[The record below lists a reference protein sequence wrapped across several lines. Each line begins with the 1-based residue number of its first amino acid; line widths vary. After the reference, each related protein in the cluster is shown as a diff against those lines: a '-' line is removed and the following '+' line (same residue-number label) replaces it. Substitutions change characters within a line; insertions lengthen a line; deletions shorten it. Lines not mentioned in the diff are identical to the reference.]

1 MPSRSII
8 CSGMVERVGLDNAKI
23 HYKTKSENIKMV
35 EEIPNHK
42 IGLQKV
48 AALLMDEKIGVIKN
62 EKEIQAVGHRV
73 VHGGSAFSGT
83 VLIDESVKN
92 KIKEFFA
99 LAPLHN
105 PPNYEGIEVS
115 ESIFPSAKQV
125 AVFDTAFHQSMPVQA
140 YKYALPNE
148 FLDKHKI
155 RKYGFHGTSHKYV
168 SEKAKEIYPKRCSRL
183 ITVHLGNGCSIT
195 ALKNGKSIDHSL
207 GFGPMT
213 GLVMGT
219 RSGDIDQSVIF
230 HLVNTLGYSLNEV
243 ESILQKKSGM
253 LGLTGYSD
261 LRDIE
266 SLAGKGNKECQLAL
280 EIFAYRVK
288 KYIGS
293 YAAALNGVDCIVFTA
308 GVGENS
314 ILIRQMICQDMD
326 YLGIDIDL
334 IKNNERA
341 RDIIEISSNSSKVK
355 ILVIPTDEEI
365 EIAKE
370 SYKLLS

>member
-1 MPSRSII
+1 MPSRDII

-23 HYKTKSENIKMV
+23 HYKTKSENIKRV
-35 EEIPNHK
+35 EDIPNHK

-83 VLIDESVKN
+83 VLIDKSVKN

-115 ESIFPSAKQV
+115 ETIFPSAKQV

-140 YKYALPNE
+140 YKYAIPNE

-168 SEKAKEIYPKRCSRL
+168 SEKAKEIYPDRCSRL

-195 ALKNGKSIDHSL
+195 AIKNGKSIDHSL

-253 LGLTGYSD
+253 LGLTRYSD

-314 ILIRQMICQDMD
+314 ILVREMICKDMD
-326 YLGIDIDL
+326 YLGMDIDL

-341 RDIIEISSNSSKVK
+341 RDIIEISSTNSKVK
-355 ILVIPTDEEI
+355 ILVIPTNEEI

-370 SYKLLS
+370 SYQLLS

>member
-1 MPSRSII
+1 MPSRDII

-23 HYKTKSENIKMV
+23 HYKTKSENIKRV
-35 EEIPNHK
+35 EDIPNHK

-83 VLIDESVKN
+83 VLIDKSVKN

-115 ESIFPSAKQV
+115 ETIFPSAKQV
-125 AVFDTAFHQSMPVQA
+125 AVFDTAFHQSIPVQA
-140 YKYALPNE
+140 YKYAIPNE

-168 SEKAKEIYPKRCSRL
+168 SEKAKEIYPDRCSRL

-195 ALKNGKSIDHSL
+195 AIKNGKSIDHSL

-314 ILIRQMICQDMD
+314 ILVREMICKDMD
-326 YLGIDIDL
+326 YLGMDIDL

-341 RDIIEISSNSSKVK
+341 RDIIEISSTNSKVK
-355 ILVIPTDEEI
+355 ILVIPTNEEI

-370 SYKLLS
+370 SYQLLS

>member
-1 MPSRSII
+1 MPSRDII

-23 HYKTKSENIKMV
+23 HYKTKSENIKRV
-35 EEIPNHK
+35 EDIPNHK
-42 IGLQKV
+42 IGLKKV

-83 VLIDESVKN
+83 VLIDKSVKN

-115 ESIFPSAKQV
+115 ETIFPSAKQV

-140 YKYALPNE
+140 YKYAIPNE

-168 SEKAKEIYPKRCSRL
+168 SEKAKEIYPDRCSRL

-195 ALKNGKSIDHSL
+195 AIKNGKSIDHSL

-314 ILIRQMICQDMD
+314 ILVREMICKDMD
-326 YLGIDIDL
+326 YLGMDIDL

-341 RDIIEISSNSSKVK
+341 RDIIEISSTNSKVK
-355 ILVIPTDEEI
+355 ILVIPTNEEV

-370 SYKLLS
+370 SYQLLS

>member
-1 MPSRSII
+1 MPSRDII

-23 HYKTKSENIKMV
+23 HYKTKSENIKRV
-35 EEIPNHK
+35 EDIPNHK

-83 VLIDESVKN
+83 VLIDKSVKN

-115 ESIFPSAKQV
+115 ETIFPSAKQV

-140 YKYALPNE
+140 YKYAIPNE

-168 SEKAKEIYPKRCSRL
+168 SEKAKEIYPDRCSRL

-195 ALKNGKSIDHSL
+195 AIKNGKSIDHSL

-314 ILIRQMICQDMD
+314 ILVREMICKDMD
-326 YLGIDIDL
+326 YLGMDIDL

-341 RDIIEISSNSSKVK
+341 RDIIEISSTNSKVK
-355 ILVIPTDEEI
+355 ILVIPTNEEV

-370 SYKLLS
+370 SYQLLS

>member
-1 MPSRSII
+1 MPSRDII

-23 HYKTKSENIKMV
+23 HYKTKSENIKRV
-35 EEIPNHK
+35 EDIPNHK

-83 VLIDESVKN
+83 VLIDKSVKN

-115 ESIFPSAKQV
+115 ETIFPSAKQV

-140 YKYALPNE
+140 YKYAIPNE

-168 SEKAKEIYPKRCSRL
+168 SEKAKEINPDRCSRL

-195 ALKNGKSIDHSL
+195 AIKNGKSIDHSL

-253 LGLTGYSD
+253 LGLTRYSD

-314 ILIRQMICQDMD
+314 ILVREMICKDMD
-326 YLGIDIDL
+326 YLGMDIDL

-341 RDIIEISSNSSKVK
+341 RDIIEISSTNSKVK
-355 ILVIPTDEEI
+355 ILVIPTNEEI

-370 SYKLLS
+370 SYQLLS